1 MKKKN
6 IWLLLFGVFAVT
18 ATVGGIFSATG
29 YLNRQKANKTYEELQ
44 AIVNSAPSEESQGSE
59 GGSAQM
65 LTDGASQEAGA
76 QENTLQGDGSGTDW
90 GNGSAAMANARPAG
104 QEEGFTESV
113 ELNAGAKRPD
123 GKTGPASSKPDVT
136 VTGKNLDWDALHKE
150 NADIYAWISV
160 PGTTVDYPVLQHPT
174 SNAYYLNRNMDGS
187 KGYPGCI
194 YTENYNSKDFSD
206 LHTVLYGHNLKDKT
220 MFSTLHNF
228 EKNKL
233 LQEPHYIYIYTE
245 SGVFTYEI
253 FAAYEFHAIHLLAN
267 YDLSNEYVYA
277 QYIKDVL
284 NMDNTQAR
292 VANIRHDVEV
302 TEKDKIITL
311 STCTTDHD
319 ASLRFLVVG
328 VLRNS

>member
-1 MKKKN
+1 MKKSK
-6 IWLLLFGVFAVT
+6 IWLLLFGTFAAT
-18 ATVGGIFSATG
+18 AVVGGIFFAAG
-29 YLNRQKANKTYEELQ
+29 YLNRQKANKAYEEMQ
-44 AIVNSAPSEESQGSE
+44 AVVNSGIPEEN
-59 GGSAQM
+59 
-65 LTDGASQEAGA
+65 QEAGLEGKKDGA
-76 QENTLQGDGSGTDW
+76 WQEADGDTLANESGAVQE
-90 GNGSAAMANARPAG
+90 NGSAARAEAPPAG
-104 QEEGFTESV
+104 TEEGLTQSV
-113 ELNAGAKRPD
+113 ERNAAAELSG
-123 GKTGPASSKPDVT
+123 GKGNALSSKPDVT

-206 LHTVLYGHNLKDKT
+206 LHTVVYGHNLKDKT

-228 EKNKL
+228 GKDKL
-233 LQEPHYIYIYTE
+233 VQEPHYIYVYTE

-253 FAAYEFHAIHLLAN
+253 FAAYEFPAIHLLVN
-267 YDLSNEYVYA
+267 YDLTNEYVYA
-277 QYIKDVL
+277 QYIKDIL
-284 NMDNTQAR
+284 NMDSTNAR
-292 VANIRHDVEV
+292 VANIRHDIEV

>member
-1 MKKKN
+1 MKKSK
-6 IWLLLFGVFAVT
+6 IWLLLFGAFAVT
-18 ATVGGIFSATG
+18 AVVGGIFFATG
-29 YLNRQKANKTYEELQ
+29 YLNRQKANKAYEEMQ
-44 AIVNSAPSEESQGSE
+44 AVVNSGIPEEN
-59 GGSAQM
+59 
-65 LTDGASQEAGA
+65 QEAGLEGKKDGA
-76 QENTLQGDGSGTDW
+76 WQEADGDTLANESGAVQE
-90 GNGSAAMANARPAG
+90 NGSAARAEAPPAG
-104 QEEGFTESV
+104 TEEGLTQSV
-113 ELNAGAKRPD
+113 ERNAAAELSG
-123 GKTGPASSKPDVT
+123 GKENALSSKPDVT

-174 SNAYYLNRNMDGS
+174 SNTYYLNRNMDGS

-206 LHTVLYGHNLKDKT
+206 LHTVVYGHNLKDKT

-228 EKNKL
+228 GKDKL
-233 LQEPHYIYIYTE
+233 VQEPHYIYVYTE

-253 FAAYEFHAIHLLAN
+253 FAAYEFPAIHLLVN
-267 YDLSNEYVYA
+267 YDLTNEYVYA
-277 QYIKDVL
+277 QYIKDIL
-284 NMDNTQAR
+284 NMDSTNAR
-292 VANIRHDVEV
+292 VANIRHDIEV

>member
-1 MKKKN
+1 MKKSK
-6 IWLLLFGVFAVT
+6 IWLLLFGAFAVT
-18 ATVGGIFSATG
+18 AVVGGIFFATG
-29 YLNRQKANKTYEELQ
+29 YLNRQKANKAYEEMQ
-44 AIVNSAPSEESQGSE
+44 AVVNSGIPEEN
-59 GGSAQM
+59 
-65 LTDGASQEAGA
+65 QEAGLEGQKDGA
-76 QENTLQGDGSGTDW
+76 WQEAEADEDTLANESGAVQE
-90 GNGSAAMANARPAG
+90 NGSAARAEAPPAG
-104 QEEGFTESV
+104 TEEGLTQSV
-113 ELNAGAKRPD
+113 ERNAAAELSG
-123 GKTGPASSKPDVT
+123 GKGNALSSKPDVT

-174 SNAYYLNRNMDGS
+174 SNTYYLNRNMDGS

-206 LHTVLYGHNLKDKT
+206 LHTVVYGHNLKDKT

-228 EKNKL
+228 GKDKL
-233 LQEPHYIYIYTE
+233 VQEPHYIYVYTE

-253 FAAYEFHAIHLLAN
+253 FAAYEFPAIHLLVN
-267 YDLSNEYVYA
+267 YDLTNEYVYA
-277 QYIKDVL
+277 QYIKDIL
-284 NMDNTQAR
+284 NMDSTNAR
-292 VANIRHDVEV
+292 VANIRHDIEV